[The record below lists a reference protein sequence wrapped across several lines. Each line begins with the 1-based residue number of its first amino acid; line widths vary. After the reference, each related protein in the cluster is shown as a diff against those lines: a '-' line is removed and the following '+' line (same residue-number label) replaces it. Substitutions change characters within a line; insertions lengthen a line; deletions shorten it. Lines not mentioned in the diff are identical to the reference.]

1 MLFGIDGLL
10 RKLPVGDFDGQL
22 RRVLLINTNRP
33 RSTRKQIERF
43 SQAIITD
50 DGKRALGQ
58 LCRAV
63 HEGIATIRQD
73 WGGTPVTSIVHVPPC
88 VPCQE
93 AGSNMSLQP
102 L

>member
-10 RKLPVGDFDGQL
+10 RKLPVSNFDGQL

-73 WGGTPVTSIVHVPPC
+73 WGRAPVASIVRVPPC
-88 VPCQE
+88 APFQK
-93 AGSNMSLQP
+93 AGINMSLQP